1 MTRFKNSGDI
11 KKQKQTKQTK
21 TNSTKQ
27 ITFHIYDYKLNFT
40 LHSGL
45 KILPFVY
52 RC

>member
-11 KKQKQTKQTK
+11 KNKNKTKQAK

-40 LHSGL
+40 IHSGL